1 MADALQQAL
10 ELFRIGG
17 PVMWPLLALS
27 LLSVALSV
35 ERAVF
40 WLRQHGG
47 NRRAWLA
54 KAADRA
60 RQGDFAS
67 IRAMCVRDR
76 SLYAAAIERLIG
88 DPSARALSR
97 AGVFEFA
104 RHHAER
110 FGATQ
115 ATIITASPL
124 LGILG
129 TVLGIIESFD
139 LLGASD
145 AIADLSAVAGG
156 IAEALV
162 TTAFGLIV
170 ALITLFPYMA
180 FRAQANAC
188 LSIIEAV
195 TESFDAAPARR
206 PHDPVEAE
214 PAQA

>member
-1 MADALQQAL
+1 MGEALQHAL
-10 ELFRIGG
+10 DLFRIGG
-17 PVMWPLLALS
+17 PIMWPLLALS

-40 WLRQHGG
+40 WVRQHGG

-54 KAADRA
+54 KAADYA
-60 RQGDFAS
+60 RRGDVPS
-67 IRAMCVRDR
+67 IRAMCAKDR
-76 SLYAAAIERLIG
+76 SVYASVIERLVG
-88 DPSARALSR
+88 DRASRALSR
-97 AGVFEFA
+97 AGVYEFA
-104 RHHAER
+104 RHQVER

-115 ATIITASPL
+115 ASIITASPL

-139 LLGASD
+139 LLGSSD

-170 ALITLFPYMA
+170 ALVTLFPYMA
-180 FRAQANAC
+180 FRAQANAF
-188 LSIIEAV
+188 LSVVEALTEAV
-195 TESFDAAPARR
+195 ILEWGMSGPADDDA
-206 PHDPVEAE
+206 D
-214 PAQA
+214 QA